1 MNMPFHNVYADTPW
15 SQPRVLSFLN
25 EKNIK
30 YRVSH
35 FSSSYSEKEIEHQL
49 SRLGL
54 GLLEG
59 APIEISGRGLVL
71 AIIPSALALKPGE
84 LSNPFAG
91 STVRPLT
98 RDEFCQR
105 LSLKPANSIP
115 PLGPLFGLENC
126 LSPLVEQHHTL
137 GFLVDSKSTLITLE
151 ASEFRRSIG
160 DASLVPLPLRPRY
173 RAYASK
179 GRKKSGRCILGVS
192 LESAEFYPAKLVK
205 ITDWIRQE
213 NYADCHV
220 MLGDGLHRITLQL
233 DSTAGEKEALE
244 HSKWLAREFAYS
256 NLSVF
261 NLDLKQKPCRFDFV
275 FCSEIQKR
283 HDYADYYDQLR
294 ALLRDD
300 KEFRNSVE
308 AFSFEFLKRKP
319 YRHASSEKHLQ
330 LSSQYLLEELA
341 VICCLAQASP
351 CTFVYPGSLTILQE
365 IADGKH
371 PSVPASLL
379 QIDYVELNLK
389 YDLKDR

>member
-1 MNMPFHNVYADTPW
+1 MTMPIQNVNADDPW
-15 SQPRVLSFLN
+15 SVPRVLSFLN

-30 YRVSH
+30 YQVSY
-35 FSSSYSEKEIEHQL
+35 FSPSYTEKEIEREL
-49 SRLGL
+49 SRLGM

-59 APIEISGRGLVL
+59 LPAEVLEQGLIL

-84 LSNPFAG
+84 LPNPFAG

-105 LSLKPANSIP
+105 LSLQPANSIP

-160 DASLVPLPLRPRY
+160 DASIMPLPLRPRY

-179 GRKKSGRCILGVS
+179 GRKKYGRCILGVS

-220 MLGDGLHRITLQL
+220 MLGDGFHRITLQL
-233 DSTAGEKEALE
+233 DSSATENEALE
-244 HSKWLAREFAYS
+244 HSKSLAREFAYS

-261 NLDLKQKPCRFDFV
+261 NLDLKQIGRASCRERV
-275 FCSEIQKR
+275 
-283 HDYADYYDQLR
+283 
-294 ALLRDD
+294 
-300 KEFRNSVE
+300 
-308 AFSFEFLKRKP
+308 
-319 YRHASSEKHLQ
+319 
-330 LSSQYLLEELA
+330 
-341 VICCLAQASP
+341 
-351 CTFVYPGSLTILQE
+351 
-365 IADGKH
+365 
-371 PSVPASLL
+371 
-379 QIDYVELNLK
+379 
-389 YDLKDR
+389 